1 VDITGSST
9 YCLDILSQAIKGRKY
24 KKIKQLKLREIK
36 FNLEKDSI
44 MKKSGQ
50 VKGTEYRE
58 YLYDK
63 DITQEKLY
71 NNMARLST
79 NLINLKE

>member
-1 VDITGSST
+1 M
-9 YCLDILSQAIKGRKY
+9 DILSQALKNRKY
-24 KKIKQLKLREIK
+24 KKVKKLNFREIK
-36 FNLEKDSI
+36 YDLSPDSI

-50 VKGTEYRE
+50 IKGSDYKE

-71 NNMARLST
+71 NNMVRLST
-79 NLINLKE
+79 NLINLRE